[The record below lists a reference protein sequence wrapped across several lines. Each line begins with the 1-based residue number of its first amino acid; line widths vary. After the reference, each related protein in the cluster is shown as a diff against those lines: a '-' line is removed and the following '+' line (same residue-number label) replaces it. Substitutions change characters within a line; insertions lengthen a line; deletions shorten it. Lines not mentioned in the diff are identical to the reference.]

1 MLLLCAQE
9 MQNGGAIW
17 QESCRTNVC
26 DQVISEGSHWF
37 IALGEIYRVAQI
49 LYFSLQCFK
58 PWVLADPGMS
68 SKMLASWE
76 GCNNAWT
83 SGLQTALTLVTKSTH
98 LEASVAK
105 GLMESIKEINEH
117 EVSKLQNILPNNEVL

>member
-1 MLLLCAQE
+1 
-9 MQNGGAIW
+9 
-17 QESCRTNVC
+17 
-26 DQVISEGSHWF
+26 
-37 IALGEIYRVAQI
+37 
-49 LYFSLQCFK
+49 
-58 PWVLADPGMS
+58 MS

-117 EVSKLQNILPNNEVL
+117 EVSKLENILPNNEVLCRLTLLPPSLVQGKTCAVVTVLT